1 MEAHAVSMQ
10 YEDWLNLLKNPELY
24 LLIRNANAKEDPRAA
39 IAKAEYAL
47 VRKQSL
53 FTMQAK

>member
-1 MEAHAVSMQ
+1 MG
-10 YEDWLNLLKNPELY
+10 YEDWLSLLKNPELY
-24 LLIRNANAKEDPRAA
+24 LLVRNASATVDPRAA
-39 IAKAEYAL
+39 IAKAERAL